1 MADDAVQTA
10 APQAA
15 APQDPATEKTRRGP
29 KFSERTRCRFCRDAA
44 KRIDY
49 KDVTTL
55 QEFCRGQGKIVSRK
69 RSRTCAQHQ
78 RLVKKAIK
86 QARYIALLSYTEN
99 QARR

>member
-1 MADDAVQTA
+1 MAEEAVKVTA
-10 APQAA
+10 EPKAEPQ
-15 APQDPATEKTRRGP
+15 EKRSRSP

-44 KRIDY
+44 KRVDY
-49 KDVTTL
+49 KDVTVL